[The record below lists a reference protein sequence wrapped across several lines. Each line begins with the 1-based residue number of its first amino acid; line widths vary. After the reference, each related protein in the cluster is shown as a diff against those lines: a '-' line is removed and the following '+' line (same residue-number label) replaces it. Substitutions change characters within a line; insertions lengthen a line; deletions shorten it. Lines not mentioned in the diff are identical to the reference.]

1 MHILV
6 TGCTGFVGS
15 HTVAALI
22 NAGHT
27 VRVLVRSP
35 HKLSGALE
43 PIGVSVDKLEVV
55 EGSLTDRSVIDS
67 AVKGCSATVHAAAH
81 VSLEKRDEAAMW
93 MVNVEATRALCAAA
107 IRHQPGPFLTMSSLS
122 AYVPFAGT
130 VLKDDAPPGAGVGPY
145 SRSKAAALR
154 DVVRFQASGAP
165 VVSVA
170 PGGIWGPH
178 DPGMGDL
185 ATALQMLFRFGGE
198 LVPKGNTSFIDVR
211 DLASCLVKLVEAG
224 PGSHRY
230 VLAGHEE
237 TIAEFVARAARISGR
252 KLWSRTIPGPLTT
265 GLGRAYDWARA
276 RFDGVPQM
284 PMSAESFELLAAT
297 PVVDDAGV
305 RAATGVIPRP
315 MDDTMKDTIA
325 WLLDAGII
333 ESKHVNTDVLGL
345 TR

>member
-237 TIAEFVARAARISGR
+237 TIAEFVARA
-252 KLWSRTIPGPLTT
+252 
-265 GLGRAYDWARA
+265 